1 MFFLIKQ
8 KIKQY
13 LFFIKLA
20 LGGVVLIYIA
30 YLLIKC
36 ANYEEQIKD
45 AEVKRVMSE
54 QIVLTQEAL
63 YKLQASQSELRWSI
77 QRVKANEVYLQEI
90 QLIHA
95 DYNKRLLD
103 ANRVQVSTE
112 KIIKYMPDLSRAAVE
127 NFAKT
132 TADGVSECTAILA
145 EVESVARG
153 YSAEIDKL
161 ISEYPK
167 PE

>member
-36 ANYEEQIKD
+36 ANYEEQIKSY
-45 AEVKRVMSE
+45 EEKSVMSA
-54 QIVLTQEAL
+54 QIALTQEAL
-63 YKLQASQSELRWSI
+63 YKLQASQSQLRWSL
-77 QRVKANEVYLQEI
+77 QRVKANEAYTHEL

-95 DYNKRLLD
+95 DYNKRLFD
-103 ANRVQVSTE
+103 SNRVQVSTE
-112 KIIKYMPDLSRAAVE
+112 KIIKYLPDLSRAAVE
-127 NFAKT
+127 NVAKT
-132 TADGVSECTAILA
+132 TADGVSECAAILT